1 MSCVV
6 ELLRSWSHPRAIVL
20 TAIAIGTAGCSS
32 ETLRFNDNPFSSQSA
47 PSEVTG
53 SVPAR
58 TAPLGRVE
66 SNALP
71 PPAASRPVTTATA
84 APAPH
89 YETAGGG
96 RGLASYHPAPSSGPE
111 VTGSVQSPPPPAR
124 APAPASQWSWDGGT
138 AVTVGRGETVDSI
151 AHRHGVPRAAILQAN
166 NLSAGQAI
174 YPGQRLV
181 IPRHNQAAAPAV
193 AQPAVRPV
201 IAAAAKPAL
210 QAPPNNG
217 LGVHIVAPGDTLI
230 KIAHIYKK
238 PVVEIAKANN
248 IQPQATLHIGEK
260 IVIPG
265 LRAASVQH
273 KETTKV
279 AEAKPAAVPA
289 ESKTVVA
296 AAPAKTPAGKSGK
309 QAAVTT
315 SEPTQTAAVL
325 TPANETPTAT
335 TGAVKSAEGAP
346 PSFRWPVKARVI
358 AGFGPRPN
366 GQQNDGINLA
376 VPEGTPV
383 KAAED
388 GVVAY
393 AGSELKGY
401 GNLVLV
407 RHSNGYVTAYAHAKE
422 LMVKRGDPI
431 KRGQVIAKSG
441 QTGNVDAPQLHF
453 EIRKGPAPMDPM
465 PMLSGG

>member
-6 ELLRSWSHPRAIVL
+6 ELLRSWSHPRAVVL

-47 PSEVTG
+47 PTEVTG
-53 SVPAR
+53 SVPVR
-58 TAPLGRVE
+58 TAPVGRVE

-71 PPAASRPVTTATA
+71 PPAASHPVTTATA

-124 APAPASQWSWDGGT
+124 APASATRWSWDGGT

-174 YPGQRLV
+174 HPGQRLV
-181 IPRHNQAAAPAV
+181 IPRPNQAAA
-193 AQPAVRPV
+193 QPAGRPV

-217 LGVHIVAPGDTLI
+217 LGVHVVAPGDTLI

-248 IQPQATLHIGEK
+248 IQPHDTLHIGEK

-279 AEAKPAAVPA
+279 AESKPPAVPA
-289 ESKTVVA
+289 ESKTVGA
-296 AAPAKTPAGKSGK
+296 PAPAKPPAEKSGK
-309 QAAVTT
+309 QATVTT

-325 TPANETPTAT
+325 TPANETPAAT
-335 TGAVKSAEGAP
+335 T
-346 PSFRWPVKARVI
+346 
-358 AGFGPRPN
+358 
-366 GQQNDGINLA
+366 
-376 VPEGTPV
+376 
-383 KAAED
+383 
-388 GVVAY
+388 
-393 AGSELKGY
+393 
-401 GNLVLV
+401 
-407 RHSNGYVTAYAHAKE
+407 
-422 LMVKRGDPI
+422 
-431 KRGQVIAKSG
+431 
-441 QTGNVDAPQLHF
+441 
-453 EIRKGPAPMDPM
+453 
-465 PMLSGG
+465 

>member
-58 TAPLGRVE
+58 TAPVGRVE

-84 APAPH
+84 APAPN

-181 IPRHNQAAAPAV
+181 IPRYNQAAAPAV

-201 IAAAAKPAL
+201 DRCCR
-210 QAPPNNG
+210 QA
-217 LGVHIVAPGDTLI
+217 
-230 KIAHIYKK
+230 
-238 PVVEIAKANN
+238 
-248 IQPQATLHIGEK
+248 
-260 IVIPG
+260 
-265 LRAASVQH
+265 RAAS
-273 KETTKV
+273 
-279 AEAKPAAVPA
+279 
-289 ESKTVVA
+289 
-296 AAPAKTPAGKSGK
+296 
-309 QAAVTT
+309 
-315 SEPTQTAAVL
+315 
-325 TPANETPTAT
+325 
-335 TGAVKSAEGAP
+335 
-346 PSFRWPVKARVI
+346 
-358 AGFGPRPN
+358 
-366 GQQNDGINLA
+366 
-376 VPEGTPV
+376 
-383 KAAED
+383 AAEQWF
-388 GVVAY
+388 GGPHRRARRY
-393 AGSELKGY
+393 ADQDC
-401 GNLVLV
+401 
-407 RHSNGYVTAYAHAKE
+407 AHLQEAGG
-422 LMVKRGDPI
+422 RD
-431 KRGQVIAKSG
+431 RQGQ
-441 QTGNVDAPQLHF
+441 
-453 EIRKGPAPMDPM
+453 
-465 PMLSGG
+465 

>member
-166 NLSAGQAI
+166 NLSAGRAI

-181 IPRHNQAAAPAV
+181 IPRHNQARRAGGCAAGRTAGD
-193 AQPAVRPV
+193 RCCRE
-201 IAAAAKPAL
+201 AARCKRA
-210 QAPPNNG
+210 PNNG
-217 LGVHIVAPGDTLI
+217 LGVHVVAPGDTLI
-230 KIAHIYKK
+230 KISTLYKK

-248 IQPQATLHIGEK
+248 IQPQRHAQYRRKASSFLACAR
-260 IVIPG
+260 
-265 LRAASVQH
+265 RARST
-273 KETTKV
+273 KEPTKV
-279 AEAKPAAVPA
+279 ARPSRRSSRR
-289 ESKTVVA
+289 SKTGRRRRQD
-296 AAPAKTPAGKSGK
+296 PGRKSG
-309 QAAVTT
+309 
-315 SEPTQTAAVL
+315 SRRPTRAD
-325 TPANETPTAT
+325 
-335 TGAVKSAEGAP
+335 KAP
-346 PSFRWPVKARVI
+346 PS
-358 AGFGPRPN
+358 
-366 GQQNDGINLA
+366 
-376 VPEGTPV
+376 
-383 KAAED
+383 
-388 GVVAY
+388 
-393 AGSELKGY
+393 
-401 GNLVLV
+401 
-407 RHSNGYVTAYAHAKE
+407 
-422 LMVKRGDPI
+422 
-431 KRGQVIAKSG
+431 
-441 QTGNVDAPQLHF
+441 
-453 EIRKGPAPMDPM
+453 
-465 PMLSGG
+465 

>member
-32 ETLRFNDNPFSSQSA
+32 ETLRFNDNPFSSQTA
-47 PSEVTG
+47 PSEATG

-58 TAPLGRVE
+58 TAPVGRVE

-71 PPAASRPVTTATA
+71 PPAASRPVTSATA

-96 RGLASYHPAPSSGPE
+96 RGLASYHPAPSGPE
-111 VTGSVQSPPPPAR
+111 VTGSVQSPPPAR
-124 APAPASQWSWDGGT
+124 APASASQWTWDGGT

-166 NLSAGQAI
+166 NLSAGQTI

-193 AQPAVRPV
+193 AQPPVRPV
-201 IAAAAKPAL
+201 IAAAKPAL

-217 LGVHIVAPGDTLI
+217 LGVHVVAPGDTLI

-238 PVVEIAKANN
+238 PVAEIAKANN

-273 KETTKV
+273 RETAKV
-279 AEAKPAAVPA
+279 ADAKPLAVPA
-289 ESKTVVA
+289 DSKTVVA
-296 AAPAKTPAGKSGK
+296 AAPAKTPAGKPVK

-315 SEPTQTAAVL
+315 GEPTQTAAVL
-325 TPANETPTAT
+325 TPANETPAAT